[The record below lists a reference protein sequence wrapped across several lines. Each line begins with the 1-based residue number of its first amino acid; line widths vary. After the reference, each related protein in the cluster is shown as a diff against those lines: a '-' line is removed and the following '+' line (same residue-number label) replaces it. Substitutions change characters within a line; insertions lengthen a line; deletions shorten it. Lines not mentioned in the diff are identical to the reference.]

1 MKYISLLLVLAGCS
15 FTPITE
21 LEDNYFQC
29 TADGAQG
36 CNLIA
41 EEIDR
46 QYEIVAKREQREL
59 KKCNNAAVTCLH
71 GAEARAF
78 LREAMRQR

>member
-1 MKYISLLLVLAGCS
+1 MA
-15 FTPITE
+15 PITE
-21 LEDNYFQC
+21 LEDHYFQC

-46 QYEIVAKREQREL
+46 RYELMAKREEHMLAR
-59 KKCNNAAVTCLH
+59 CNRVDVTCRS
-71 GAEARAF
+71 GAEAGEYLRDLDRAIF
-78 LREAMRQR
+78 EQY